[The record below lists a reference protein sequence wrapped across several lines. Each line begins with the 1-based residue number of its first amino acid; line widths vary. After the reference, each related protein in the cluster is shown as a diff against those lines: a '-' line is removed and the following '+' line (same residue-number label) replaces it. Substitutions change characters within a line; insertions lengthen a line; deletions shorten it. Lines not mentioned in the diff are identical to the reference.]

1 MASVLLPAVP
11 KQPMQFEASPPSQI
25 WKGDQDALRFLTR
38 QNGQVTSLWKELYEG
53 DGMTWEVMMKFR
65 EKPKSNTA
73 LMHTYGKKFNDN
85 TYSSS
90 HRRRAVGIFVGPS
103 GQHHIF
109 GCAGSNV
116 HTGDKGPDLWD
127 DKWHHIVLVLS
138 KSTQQIT
145 YYVDGTKIASA
156 SYNPGSNN
164 PGVDGEI
171 FIGGGTLERYYGSE
185 ISRFAIWDRALS
197 EAEVTDAKTCKA
209 GTNGL
214 KVLYTLETD
223 YK

>member
-1 MASVLLPAVP
+1 MQPRDSTKTKRFCVTPSPGMASVLLPVGCANPLKGPGAQHFAAVGGRAGSS
-11 KQPMQFEASPPSQI
+11 QATNAFEASPPSQI

-116 HTGDKGPDLWD
+116 HTGDKGPDLPR
-127 DKWHHIVLVLS
+127 S
-138 KSTQQIT
+138 CNFFC
-145 YYVDGTKIASA
+145 IAANSIDA
-156 SYNPGSNN
+156 AMKRSWSG
-164 PGVDGEI
+164 
-171 FIGGGTLERYYGSE
+171 
-185 ISRFAIWDRALS
+185 FAD
-197 EAEVTDAKTCKA
+197 
-209 GTNGL
+209 
-214 KVLYTLETD
+214 
-223 YK
+223 

>member
-1 MASVLLPAVP
+1 MRKCAATGLNKNKAFLRDSKPRNGQCLAAGGLCKPSEGAWSPAFLRLSGVGQAVP

-116 HTGDKGPDLWD
+116 HTGDQGPDLPR
-127 DKWHHIVLVLS
+127 S
-138 KSTQQIT
+138 CNFFC
-145 YYVDGTKIASA
+145 IAANSIDA
-156 SYNPGSNN
+156 AMKRSWSG
-164 PGVDGEI
+164 
-171 FIGGGTLERYYGSE
+171 
-185 ISRFAIWDRALS
+185 FAD
-197 EAEVTDAKTCKA
+197 
-209 GTNGL
+209 
-214 KVLYTLETD
+214 
-223 YK
+223 

>member
-1 MASVLLPAVP
+1 MSQLSQVGSLNPGFQDSQGGYHDLQRALSKGSFGSCADCKHCSKYGGGAVVA
-11 KQPMQFEASPPSQI
+11 KASPPSQI

-116 HTGDKGPDLWD
+116 HTGDKGPDLPRSCNFFCIAASSID
-127 DKWHHIVLVLS
+127 AA
-138 KSTQQIT
+138 
-145 YYVDGTKIASA
+145 TKRSW
-156 SYNPGSNN
+156 SG
-164 PGVDGEI
+164 
-171 FIGGGTLERYYGSE
+171 
-185 ISRFAIWDRALS
+185 FAD
-197 EAEVTDAKTCKA
+197 
-209 GTNGL
+209 
-214 KVLYTLETD
+214 
-223 YK
+223 